1 MPTDYVGRPAMRDS
15 MAWVHARW
23 PRVFAVAL
31 SGGLIAGF
39 GQRPIDLWPFTL
51 MGLALG
57 AGLIASAPTWK
68 RAALSG
74 WALGT
79 GYFGLTFS
87 WVVNPFLV
95 EPEVYGWMAPFGV
108 FFLAAGM
115 ALYWGIAGAVVHALR
130 PGRWL
135 WLALAAAFA
144 LAEILRGWLFT
155 GFPWGGPGMI
165 WIDLPMAQYARV
177 VGVYGLNAMTFALGF
192 GIWQAMTGLRW
203 RFVWAASVCALAL
216 GGFILERPAPAPRE
230 AIVRLVQPNAPQK
243 LKWDPEW
250 VQTFF
255 DRSKALSASEGSPDL
270 VIWPETTIPALQ
282 GQSPWLEAEAAASAA
297 PAPLIAGIQRRNG
310 ASYFNTL
317 VLYNGD
323 ENPLWLYDKHHL
335 VPFGEFVPFGNL
347 LAKVGIHGLA
357 QREGMGFSSGVGAEV
372 LPLPRELGNILPL
385 ICYEMIFPRDIRS
398 APVRPDWIVQSTND
412 AWFGTFSGP
421 QQHLVQARFRAI
433 EFGLPV
439 ARAANTGVSAMIDAT
454 GAVTASLGLDE
465 AGIVD
470 APIPTAFPE
479 TLYAKLAD
487 WPLILGAMAT
497 MFILALRRRRNAIDP
512 AQPHR

>member
-1 MPTDYVGRPAMRDS
+1 MPTDVVGRPGMRDS
-15 MAWVHARW
+15 LAWVHARW

-31 SGGLIAGF
+31 SGGIVAGL
-39 GQRPIDLWPFTL
+39 GQRPVDLWPFTFV
-51 MGLALG
+51 GLAVG
-57 AGLIASAPTWK
+57 AALVAAAPTWK

-79 GYFGLTFS
+79 GYFGLTFA

-115 ALYWGIAGAVVHALR
+115 ALYWGLAAGIVQALR

-135 WLALAAAFA
+135 WLAMAAAFA
-144 LAEILRGWLFT
+144 FAEVLRGWLFT

-165 WIDLPMAQYARV
+165 WIDLPMAQYARFG
-177 VGVYGLNAMTFALGF
+177 GVYGLNAVSFALGF
-192 GIWQAMTGLRW
+192 GIWQAIEGLQGRI
-203 RFVWAASVCALAL
+203 VWVGAVFLFAL
-216 GGFILERPAPAPRE
+216 GGFFLQRPAPAPME
-230 AIVRLVQPNAPQK
+230 ATVRLVQPNAPQE
-243 LKWDPEW
+243 LKWHPDW
-250 VQTFF
+250 VETFY
-255 DRSKALSASEGSPDL
+255 DRSKELSAGEGSPDL
-270 VIWPETTIPALQ
+270 VIWPETTIPALL
-282 GQSPWLEAEAAASAA
+282 GQSPWFEAEAAASAA
-297 PAPLIAGIQRRNG
+297 PAPLIAGIQRRDG
-310 ASYFNTL
+310 ASYYNSL
-317 VLYNGD
+317 VLYRGD
-323 ENPLWLYDKHHL
+323 EVPLWVYDKHHL

-347 LAKVGIHGLA
+347 MAKVGIHGLA

-372 LPLPRELGNILPL
+372 LPLPDGLGNVLPL

-439 ARAANTGVSAMIDAT
+439 ARAANTGISAVIDAT
-454 GAVTASLGLDE
+454 GAVTASLGLGQ
-465 AGIVD
+465 AGVID
-470 APIPTAFPE
+470 APIPVALPE
-479 TLYAKLAD
+479 TPYAKWAD
-487 WPLILGAMAT
+487 WPLILGAIAT
-497 MFILALRRRRNAIDP
+497 LFILGLRRRRYAIDP
-512 AQPHR
+512 DSSLR